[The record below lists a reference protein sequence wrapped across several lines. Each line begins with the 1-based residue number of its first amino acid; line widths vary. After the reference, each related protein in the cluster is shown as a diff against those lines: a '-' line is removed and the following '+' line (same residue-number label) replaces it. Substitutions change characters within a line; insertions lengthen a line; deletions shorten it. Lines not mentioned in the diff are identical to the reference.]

1 MSRGIEARKYSW
13 IRGNKSTRIDGLPV
27 IIKAGEIRFVDGS
40 QTVGADGLNWD
51 SAHTTL
57 QKAVTAAGR
66 DQTIYVRPK
75 AVGNYYTESVVV
87 PSGTHANLSII
98 GTGNAKGNSV
108 YQACTFRNSS
118 NSVDDAVL
126 ELRSSFANVENIHFW
141 SRAAQ
146 THGFGIIGR
155 WNTGSGLNIGSS
167 IINCSFAQDVDDHEA
182 SAGVVQSAVRLDS
195 TEGWLIEDNF
205 FQDCRVGISLGSTAS
220 ACYSIVIHKNHFGGL
235 AAKIAADIMISDS
248 YRTMITDN
256 HFAHAK
262 PSNNAG
268 SMNEYVFV
276 IGGTTTTGYFGGN
289 HQGASDV
296 ASATNNN
303 FGSLVL
309 GGNFGSGGP
318 WTS

>member
-1 MSRGIEARKYSW
+1 MGLTNFPNGILATPNVGSGKFH
-13 IRGNKSTRIDGLPV
+13 GLWSGKV
-27 IIKAGEIRFVDGS
+27 LFVDGTNGS
-40 QTVGADGLNWD
+40 DSNYDGTSPSTPL
-51 SAHTTL
+51 ATL
-57 QKAVTAAGR
+57 TRAIALAGK
-66 DQTIYVRPK
+66 DDTIYIRPK
-75 AVGNYYTESVVV
+75 AVGTYYTESCVV
-87 PSGTHANLSII
+87 PVTTHAGLNII
-98 GTGNAKGNSV
+98 GTGNGKGNSV

-118 NSVDDAVL
+118 NSVDDSVL

-146 THGFGIIGR
+146 THGFGIAGR

-167 IINCSFAQDVDDHEA
+167 IINCTFGVDVDDHPA
-182 SAGVVQSAVRLDS
+182 TAGVVQSAIRLDS
-195 TEGWLIEDNF
+195 TEGWLIENCF
-205 FQDCRVGISLGSTAS
+205 FQDCRVGISLASTVS
-220 ACYSIVIHKNHFGGL
+220 ACYSIVIKNNIFAGL
-235 AAKIAADIMISDS
+235 AANVAADLMISDS
-248 YRTMITDN
+248 YRSVITDN

-296 ASATNNN
+296 ASGTNNN
-303 FGSLVL
+303 LGSLVL